1 MRITAS
7 QLRRIIKEETR
18 RILRESSDYN
28 VSEEAL
34 VDAIQG
40 YAGLTGRMTEEDLA
54 PYEQAI
60 VDAAVQYAADYTLN
74 TKEIVAHVA
83 DLIRSAIPP
92 IRREPGHIY
101 KGIEKAMKG
110 SRPRKVAR
118 RPAPP
123 PPAPSPVA
131 RRGRAKPS
139 AAPPPP
145 MRGPSASG
153 TDANLKSAMLDF
165 FKRRTKIGP
174 LLDVIA
180 AYARVNGAED
190 DPEGLQNV
198 LDTMAMKLGYP
209 GGADELA
216 MQALGY

>member
-7 QLRRIIKEETR
+7 QLRRIIKEEAR

-28 VSEEAL
+28 VSEGAL

-74 TKEIVAHVA
+74 TDEIVDHVMG
-83 DLIRSAIPP
+83 LVRSATPP
-92 IRREPGHIY
+92 IRRETTRIY

-123 PPAPSPVA
+123 PPAPPAA
-131 RRGRAKPS
+131 RRGRAKP
-139 AAPPPP
+139 AVAPAPS
-145 MRGPSASG
+145 MRGPAASG
-153 TDANLKSAMLDF
+153 ADANLKSAMLDF
-165 FKRRTKIGP
+165 FKRRTKVGP
-174 LLDVIA
+174 LLDAIA

-190 DPEGLQNV
+190 DPEGLQDV

>member
-7 QLRRIIKEETR
+7 QLRRIIKEEAH

-28 VSEEAL
+28 TSEAAL
-34 VDAIQG
+34 FDAIQG
-40 YAGLTGRMTEEDLA
+40 YANLTGRLTVDQLMG
-54 PYEQAI
+54 PEQAVI
-60 VDAAVQYAADYTLN
+60 DAAVQYAMDYTLN
-74 TKEIVAHVA
+74 TDEIVDHVMG
-83 DLIRSAIPP
+83 LVSSATPP
-92 IRREPGHIY
+92 IRRETTRIY

-123 PPAPSPVA
+123 PPAPPAA
-131 RRGRAKPS
+131 RRGRAKP
-139 AAPPPP
+139 AVAPPPP
-145 MRGPSASG
+145 MRGPAASG
-153 TDANLKSAMLDF
+153 ADANLKSAMLDF
-165 FKRRTKIGP
+165 FKRRTKVGP
-174 LLDVIA
+174 LLDAIA

-198 LDTMAMKLGYP
+198 LDTMAMKLGHP